1 MGLLNDAKQ
10 ISKRDPAARGVM
22 SVILLYSG
30 FHALVFH
37 RISHFL
43 YKHKLYFLAR
53 FISQINRFFTGIEIH
68 PGAVLGSGLFLDH
81 GMGIVIGE
89 TAVVGNNCT
98 IYHGV
103 TLGGT
108 GRQRGKRRHPEIGDE
123 VLIGAG
129 AKILGPFKV
138 GNHAMIGANAVVLSD
153 VPDNATVV
161 GIPAK
166 VVKIDG
172 KAVSYA
178 ETLDH
183 GNTADPVEQEIC
195 KILHRVIALEK
206 GMKINPSSQ
215 FWVERCNEKGICD
228 IESSSN
234 FQLTSD
240 STAKNIADK
249 AEEI

>member
-43 YKHKLYFLAR
+43 YKHKLYFWAR
-53 FISQINRFFTGIEIH
+53 FISQVNRFFTGIEIH